1 VTGTVGSAR
10 TPADREG
17 QARADSG
24 PGLDP
29 GRALRISELPP
40 LRRLLNVVRAHPDLV
55 AELVLLLAAEALV
68 LAAVDP
74 AAALRNVL
82 PYGSDQTGHP
92 YNVSELAANLH
103 HFQLTGW
110 SQGWYDGFPT
120 GVLYPVLAP
129 GIAAVASLIIPL
141 AVAFKLTVAAG
152 PVLLPVCAY
161 LAGRLARLPR
171 ACAVLLAVFTLP
183 FLFDVS
189 CNVCGG
195 PIESTMVGEYAYSWG
210 IAFGLLS
217 LGATVRLCEGSG
229 SRWWPPLLLGAAAL
243 AHPVTALW
251 TALGVVLIIGH
262 AWWFQR
268 RPPVRTAIP
277 LLLGL
282 LLGLTWWLP
291 FLADRQFMPEPL
303 QVKYTEYLTFL
314 FPASGPWDVA
324 LTALAAAGAFWAYR
338 NRQLLLVGVV
348 GLTVLMG
355 LAFRLLP
362 VSQLPNWRVLEL
374 WLLGLWLLAAVGC
387 LETVRWLI
395 ARLRMLPTRRLFDGQ
410 VRYTVAAVVVLV
422 VSLTQG
428 IPWGLWPGEHLVNPA
443 SPHERWL
450 GIDFPAV
457 LQADFAPHIFGGVP
471 ANPGASQYDA
481 MISAL
486 ESVARQ
492 HGCGRVAFDENISTA
507 GTTHFYNET
516 DSLPLITNGCLSTLT
531 GTLPDSADNT
541 PEILVTES
549 LVSEFPEQYMP
560 SIPYLKFN
568 LGLGVKNL
576 RLLGAKYYVTHGGA
590 DAAAAARQPD
600 LSLVGSTPQV
610 QVWEISDAGIVAPL
624 SFQPV
629 VATGFTSKVSW
640 QDYYLVY
647 GLTTEWGRVVET
659 QHGPPNWP
667 RTAVGVP
674 PSLAP
679 LPPVSVT
686 DVTVTSTSI
695 SFTVSRTG
703 VPVEVRDTYFPGWQ
717 VHGGSGP
724 YRAMPDFM
732 VVVPTSSHVTL
743 TYSTS
748 GVITTADVLGVLGLL
763 GVVALGIAD
772 QRRRRVAVASPAVPA
787 PREGGKPPA
796 STAQA
801 GKTPARAKTPVR
813 ATKSQTAKTPAAK
826 TPAGKTGDR
835 KKATRSGR
843 ARGRRA

>member
-1 VTGTVGSAR
+1 VTGKASSAR
-10 TPADREG
+10 TPADRER
-17 QARADSG
+17 QAAPDPRT
-24 PGLDP
+24 GLNLR
-29 GRALRISELPP
+29 RALRLRERPH
-40 LRRLLNVVRAHPDLV
+40 LRRLLDFARAHPDLV
-55 AELVLLLAAEALV
+55 AELVLLLAAEVLV

-74 AAALRNVL
+74 AAAFRNVL

-92 YNVSELAANLH
+92 YNVSELAANLR
-103 HFQLTGW
+103 HFRLTGW

-152 PVLLPVCAY
+152 PLLLPVCAY

-171 ACAVLLAVFTLP
+171 AYSVLLAVFTLP

-243 AHPVTALW
+243 AHPVTAIW
-251 TALGVVLIIGH
+251 TAVGVVLIVGH
-262 AWWFQR
+262 AWWFRR
-268 RPPVRTAIP
+268 RPPVRAAIP

-314 FPASGPWDVA
+314 FPATGAWDVA

-338 NRQLLLVGVV
+338 NRQLLIVGVV
-348 GLTVLMG
+348 GLTAIMG
-355 LAFRLLP
+355 LAFRFLP

-395 ARLRMLPTRRLFDGQ
+395 SRLPMLPMLPIRRLSDGQ
-410 VRYTVAAVVVLV
+410 VRYAVASVALVV

-428 IPWGLWPGEHLVNPA
+428 IPWGLWPGEHLVNSA
-443 SPHERWL
+443 NPHERWL

-486 ESVARQ
+486 ESVARH
-492 HGCGRVAFDENISTA
+492 HGCGRVAFDENISA
-507 GTTHFYNET
+507 VGTTHFYNET
-516 DSLPLITNGCLSTLT
+516 DSLPLITDGCLSTLT

-549 LVSEFPEQYMP
+549 LVSQFPEQYMP
-560 SIPYLKFN
+560 SIPYLTFN
-568 LGLGVKNL
+568 LGLGIKDL

-590 DAAAAARQPD
+590 DAAAAAKQSD
-600 LSLVGSTPQV
+600 LALVGSTPQV
-610 QVWEISDAGIVAPL
+610 QVWEISDASIVAPL

-629 VATGFTSKVSW
+629 VATGFTSKITW

-647 GLTTEWGRVVET
+647 GLTTDWGRVVET
-659 QHGPPNWP
+659 QHGPATWP
-667 RTAVGVP
+667 TAAVGVP

-686 DVTVTSTSI
+686 DVTVTSTSVG
-695 SFTVSRTG
+695 FTVSRTG
-703 VPVEVRDTYFPGWQ
+703 IPVEVRDTYFPGWQ
-717 VHGGSGP
+717 VHGGAGP

-743 TYSTS
+743 TYTTS
-748 GVITTADVLGVLGLL
+748 AVITTADVLGVLGLL

-772 QRRRRVAVASPAVPA
+772 RRRRRVAAASPAVPM
-787 PREGGKPPA
+787 PREGGKA
-796 STAQA
+796 A
-801 GKTPARAKTPVR
+801 GGKAAARRNSA
-813 ATKSQTAKTPAAK
+813 
-826 TPAGKTGDR
+826 
-835 KKATRSGR
+835 RSAR
-843 ARGRRA
+843 ARGR

>member
-1 VTGTVGSAR
+1 MAGKASSAR

-17 QARADSG
+17 QTVPDARTR
-24 PGLDP
+24 PGLSKIVHEKAP
-29 GRALRISELPP
+29 RLGRVLDF
-40 LRRLLNVVRAHPDLV
+40 LRRHPDLV
-55 AELVLLLAAEALV
+55 AELLLLVAAEVLV

-74 AAALRNVL
+74 SAAFRNVL

-92 YNVSELAANLH
+92 YNVSELAANLR

-129 GIAAVASLIIPL
+129 GIAAVGSLIIPL

-152 PVLLPVCAY
+152 PLLLPVCAY

-171 ACAVLLAVFTLP
+171 AYSILLAVFTLP

-217 LGATVRLCEGSG
+217 LGSAVRLCEGTG

-262 AWWFQR
+262 AWWLHR
-268 RPPVRTAIP
+268 RPPVRAGIP

-303 QVKYTEYLTFL
+303 QVKYTEYLTFM

-348 GLTVLMG
+348 GLTAVMG
-355 LAFRLLP
+355 LAFRFLP

-374 WLLGLWLLAAVGC
+374 WLLGLWLLAGVGC

-395 ARLRMLPTRRLFDGQ
+395 SRLPMLPTRRLSDGQ
-410 VRYTVAAVVVLV
+410 VRYAVASVALIV

-428 IPWGLWPGEHLVNPA
+428 ISWGLWPGERLVNPA
-443 SPHERWL
+443 NPHERWL

-457 LQADFAPHIFGGVP
+457 LQADFARQIFGGVP
-471 ANPGASQYDA
+471 ANPGASQYNA

-486 ESVARQ
+486 ESVARR
-492 HGCGRVAFDENISTA
+492 HGCGRVAFDENISA
-507 GTTHFYNET
+507 VGTTHFYDET
-516 DSLPLITNGCLSTLT
+516 GSLPLITNGCLSTLT

-549 LVSEFPEQYMP
+549 LVSQFPEQYMP
-560 SIPYLKFN
+560 NIPYLKFN
-568 LGLGVKNL
+568 LGLGIGDL

-590 DAAAAARQPD
+590 DAAAAAKLSD
-600 LSLVGSTPQV
+600 LTLVGSTPQV
-610 QVWEISDAGIVAPL
+610 QVWEISDAAIVAPL
-624 SFQPV
+624 TDQPT
-629 VATGFTSKVSW
+629 VATGFSSKISW

-647 GLTTEWGRVVET
+647 GLTTDWGRVVET
-659 QHGPPNWP
+659 QHGPANWP
-667 RTAVGVP
+667 RAAVGEP
-674 PSLAP
+674 PTPTA
-679 LPPVSVT
+679 LPAVSVT
-686 DVTVTSTSI
+686 DVTVTNASI
-695 SFTVSRTG
+695 SFSVSRTG

-717 VHGGSGP
+717 VHGGSEP

-743 TYSTS
+743 TYTTS

-772 QRRRRVAVASPAVPA
+772 RRRRRVAVASAA
-787 PREGGKPPA
+787 PPTPDGK
-796 STAQA
+796 TQG
-801 GKTPARAKTPVR
+801 GKTPAVKTQG
-813 ATKSQTAKTPAAK
+813 KKTPA
-826 TPAGKTGDR
+826 R
-835 KKATRSGR
+835 KGSARSGR
-843 ARGRRA
+843 TRAR